1 MHEIIKLRD
10 ASFKQVGGKL
20 KFHNFVN
27 SDICDGLDYWDSG
40 LCVADL

>member
-20 KFHNFVN
+20 KFHFVN